1 MLIDSHAHLD
11 MKQFN
16 SDRDQVIDRAVSAD
30 VKYIITV
37 GIDIISSRNAVK
49 LTTRYPSIFATAGVH
64 PHNADNANKNDLEQI
79 ALIAQ
84 QEKIIAIGEIGLD
97 FFRNRSARKKQIEV
111 FTQQLAIATS
121 LDLPVVIHDREAHTE
136 TVNLLSSF
144 KRDGLHGMIHCFS
157 GDYKLAKMFINMG
170 YYISIPGTVTFNNA
184 SQIQDVVRR
193 IPINKLLLET
203 DAPFLAPLPHRGKRN
218 EPSYIIHTAQKIA
231 KLRGI
236 SFEEISYQTSKNACQ
251 LFNLSFSE

>member
-11 MKQFN
+11 MKQFDL
-16 SDRDQVIDRAVSAD
+16 DRDQVIDRAVSAD

-37 GIDIISSRNAVK
+37 GTDIISSRNAVK
-49 LTTRYPSIFATAGVH
+49 LATRYPSIFATAGIH
-64 PHNADNANKNDLEQI
+64 PHNADNANKDDLEHI

-84 QEKIIAIGEIGLD
+84 HEKIIAIGEIGLD
-97 FFRNRSARKKQIEV
+97 FFRNRSARKRQIEV

-121 LDLPVVIHDREAHTE
+121 LNLPVVIHDREAHTE
-136 TVNLLSSF
+136 TVNILSSF
-144 KRDGLHGMIHCFS
+144 KRDGVHGMIHCFS
-157 GDYKLAKMFINMG
+157 GDYKLAKTFINMG

-184 SQIQDVVRR
+184 NQTQDVVRR
-193 IPINKLLLET
+193 VPLNRLLLET

-236 SFEEISYQTSKNACQ
+236 SFEEISYQTSKNVCQ
-251 LFNLSFSE
+251 LFNLSFPE